1 MEILV
6 QKGPRGALI
15 PMEESSEEA
24 LRSIKTGSVLRVK
37 INRVRNPK
45 FHRKYFALLNYA
57 YSVWSELVPER
68 EWRGRQVV
76 TTFERFRK
84 EVQIMAGHYEP
95 VWTITGEMRL
105 EPKTISFAG
114 LDEEG
119 FESLYSTVI
128 NVLIQKVL
136 VGTGVTEEKL
146 RHYVDQVLAFD

>member
-15 PMEESSEEA
+15 PLEEAAEEA
-24 LRSIKTGSVLRVK
+24 LRSIKTGAVLRVK

-45 FHRKYFALLNYA
+45 YHRKYMALLNYA
-57 YSVWSELVPER
+57 YGVWRELMPER
-68 EWRGRQVV
+68 VWRGREVV
-76 TTFERFRK
+76 TTFDRFRK

-95 VWTITGEMRL
+95 VWTISGEMRL

-119 FESLYSTVI
+119 FEKLYSEVI
-128 NVLIQKVL
+128 NVLLQKVL
-136 VGTGVTEEKL
+136 VGTSVTDEGL
-146 RHYVDQVLAFD
+146 RRYVDQVLEFD